1 MTSPSL
7 GTTSHLAFPDV
18 AGRVPFKSDSILGLY
33 DEIRNAPL
41 VFPEDVFVSD
51 SLKRL
56 LSGLLDKDP
65 ENRMSLT
72 GAMYHQWTT
81 HNGAYPLPNIQV
93 PDPRP
98 TSAVPFLARYLEV
111 CRLSCTRDPC
121 FSPYCT
127 GTIRHAL
134 VP

>member
-1 MTSPSL
+1 MASKLLSSFTHP
-7 GTTSHLAFPDV
+7 

-41 VFPEDVFVSD
+41 VFPEDVFVSE

-56 LSGLLDKDP
+56 LSGLLEKDP
-65 ENRMSLT
+65 ESRMSLT

-93 PDPRP
+93 HLLSPI
-98 TSAVPFLARYLEV
+98 SGAGKLASISPFLSLSSHFEV
-111 CRLSCTRDPC
+111 KFMTVYSIWRLPRL
-121 FSPYCT
+121 
-127 GTIRHAL
+127 AA
-134 VP
+134 V